1 LDIGLREADM
11 EKIIVIGTGGLARE
25 FSAFFSNVV
34 EIVGFS
40 STDKKEHQKFS
51 LPGKFFNDA
60 LRPSTVGTDK
70 CVIANGNPVTKE
82 RISKE
87 LGAKGFQFPNLIHPS
102 VVLASKIADSKSRGI
117 IISPNCT
124 IGSEVT
130 FGDHVYLNFMVGVG
144 HDCKFDGYIQIN
156 PGVQIGGFA
165 HIKSHVLI
173 GSNSTIRQGLI
184 VESSATVGS
193 GSVVLTRVR
202 GGITVLGNPARK
214 LKLPGA

>member
-1 LDIGLREADM
+1 
-11 EKIIVIGTGGLARE
+11 
-25 FSAFFSNVV
+25 
-34 EIVGFS
+34 
-40 STDKKEHQKFS
+40 
-51 LPGKFFNDA
+51 
-60 LRPSTVGTDK
+60 
-70 CVIANGNPVTKE
+70 
-82 RISKE
+82 

-102 VVLASKIADSKSRGI
+102 AVLASKIADSKSRGI

-173 GSNSTIRQGLI
+173 GSNST
-184 VESSATVGS
+184 VGS

-202 GGITVLGNPARK
+202 VDITVLGNPARK
-214 LKLPGA
+214 LKLPRA